1 MEMTAKERV
10 DAALRGDGVDH
21 PPVSLWR
28 HFPERDQSA
37 QDLADSTLQWQ
48 RALELDFIK
57 LMPPGDYATID
68 WGAKSEFQGAPG
80 GTRETTVYPVESPDD
95 WAGIKPVPVDAGFN
109 AEVVDSCRLVRDAV
123 GPDLPVLQT
132 IFSPLTIAS
141 KMSAGK
147 VIDHLRTHPDAVH
160 AALAAIQTVTV
171 EMTKAS
177 LRAGAS
183 GVFFASQ
190 AATSDLVTEAEY
202 REFGVTYDEP
212 VLQAAADAGSEFTL
226 IHIHGENTYFDILAG
241 YDGHAINW
249 HDRRVGPPIDQVL
262 GEYPERAAVAG
273 IDEKGIATMS
283 AAEVANQVR
292 DARRQAGDKRLLVG
306 PGCVALVATPEANL
320 RAAIQASRE
329 PLS

>member
-1 MEMTAKERV
+1 MDMTSKERV
-10 DAALRGDGVDH
+10 AAALNGADVDH

-28 HFPERDQSA
+28 HFPEKDQSA
-37 QDLADSTLQWQ
+37 AALADSTLRWQ
-48 RALELDFIK
+48 RMLDLDFIK

-80 GTRETTVYPVESPDD
+80 GTRETLVFPVVSPED
-95 WAGIKPVPVDAGFN
+95 WAKIKPVPVDRGFN
-109 AEVVDSCRLVRDAV
+109 AEVVDACRLVRDGV
-123 GPDLPVLQT
+123 GSDVPVLQT

-147 VIDHLRTHPDAVH
+147 VIDHLRTHPDLVH
-160 AALAAIQTVTV
+160 EALQAIQSVTV

-177 LRAGAS
+177 ILAGAS

-190 AATSDLVTEAEY
+190 AATSDLVTEDEY

-212 VLQAAADAGSEFTL
+212 VLAAASEAGSEFTM
-226 IHIHGENTYFDILAG
+226 IHIHGENTFFDLLAS

-249 HDRRVGPPIDQVL
+249 HDRRVGPSIKSVL
-262 GEYPERAAVAG
+262 ESHPDRAAVAG

-283 AAEVANQVR
+283 PGEVVDQVR
-292 DARRQAGDKRLLVG
+292 DAREQAGDRRLLIG

-320 RAAIQASRE
+320 RAAVQASRE